1 MATSTPDGP
10 GQSAEMSAGLTLAM
24 ALVAGV
30 AVANLYYNQPMLGIM
45 ERAVGDPALTGL
57 VPTATQLGYAA
68 GLFFLLPL
76 GDIAD
81 RRRLI
86 AWQLAAM
93 AAALALVALA
103 PSAPFLIAASLL
115 LGICSSVAQ
124 QIIPFAAALA
134 DPARRGKTM
143 GTVMA
148 GVLCGILLSRTVA
161 GFVGTHL
168 GWRAMFW
175 IAAPLALGAAGLMAL
190 LLPRNHP
197 HATMPYGQAL
207 ASVVG
212 LWRRYPTLRR
222 ATLVQAALF
231 AAFTVFWTILAFHL
245 QEPRYGLGA
254 DVAGL
259 FGILGVVGVIAAPVA
274 GRIADRHG
282 PARVVLACST
292 LAVLSWVLFA
302 AWLALPGLAIGVL
315 LLDFGVPAAFV
326 ANQHIVFALDPAA
339 RSRLNTIFMT
349 ITFIGGAIG
358 SAGASLAW
366 SPAGWPAVCGFGAL
380 MAAMALV
387 LARPR

>member
-1 MATSTPDGP
+1 MTPTITP
-10 GQSAEMSAGLTLAM
+10 TLTLSM
-24 ALVAGV
+24 ALVAGI

-93 AAALALVALA
+93 AVALACVAMA
-103 PSAPFLIAASLL
+103 PSAPLLVAASLL
-115 LGICSSVAQ
+115 LGIASSVAQ

-175 IAAPLALGAAGLMAL
+175 IAAPLSLAAAGLMAA

-197 HATMPYGQAL
+197 HATMPYAQAI
-207 ASVVG
+207 ASVAG
-212 LWRRYPTLRR
+212 LWRRYPALRR
-222 ATLVQAALF
+222 ASLVQAALF
-231 AAFTVFWTILAFHL
+231 ATFTVFWTSLAFHL
-245 QEPRYGLGA
+245 QEPRYALGA
-254 DVAGL
+254 EVAGL

-282 PARVVLACST
+282 PARVILACST
-292 LAVLSWVLFA
+292 LALLSWVLFA
-302 AWLALPGLAIGVL
+302 TWLALPGLAIGVL

-349 ITFIGGAIG
+349 TTFIGGATG

-366 SPAGWPAVCGFGAL
+366 ALAGWPAVCGFGAL
-380 MAAMALV
+380 LAAAAL
-387 LARPR
+387 LLTRPR